1 MKIVRQLL
9 ETKWGM
15 HLRQIFNKTCSYS
28 LRQLTNFLDNKSY
41 FSVLTLIG
49 GPNDKSLLRVLCLQR
64 FSPPDVVSKTLGDS
78 RGLSSLS
85 AMYSK

>member
-9 ETKWGM
+9 EKKWGM

-28 LRQLTNFLDNKSY
+28 LRQLTNFLNNKSY

-64 FSPPDVVSKTLGDS
+64 FSPPDVVSKALGDS
-78 RGLSSLS
+78 CRLSSLS
-85 AMYSK
+85 AMHSK

>member
-9 ETKWGM
+9 EKKWGM

-28 LRQLTNFLDNKSY
+28 LRQLTNFLGNKSY

-64 FSPPDVVSKTLGDS
+64 FCPPDVVSKTLGDS

>member
-9 ETKWGM
+9 EKNGAC
-15 HLRQIFNKTCSYS
+15 IFSKTFSYS
-28 LRQLTNFLDNKSY
+28 LTQLTNFLGNKSY

-49 GPNDKSLLRVLCLQR
+49 GPNDKSLLRVLCLQT

-78 RGLSSLS
+78 HGLSSLS